1 MTRQEAKK
9 RVEKLRE
16 TIDHHRYLYHVRD
29 RQEISDAAHDS
40 LKHELYRLEQQFPD
54 LITPTSPTQRVGGA
68 PLKKFSKVT
77 HRSPMLSMEDVF
89 SLEEFDEWDTRVRK
103 VAPHGTFDYY
113 TEIKMDGLA
122 VSLWYEDGI
131 LKVGATRGDG
141 RVGEDVTQNL
151 KTIEAIP
158 LRLRTPSE
166 KELDVFVTRW
176 EGKVDIH
183 VFRSRME
190 RLSGVIEVRGEVF
203 MTKQVFERLNREQA
217 KKGAVLFANPRNA
230 SAGSIRQL
238 NSHIT
243 ASRSLDFFGYA
254 LMDEES
260 FGITTHEQAHEI
272 LALLGIT
279 INTRDVHCTTR
290 ADVAAYHGHIQKT
303 RDRLPY
309 WTDGIAVMIND
320 NRTFASLGVVG
331 KTPRGAI
338 AYKFPAQQVATM
350 VRGVNF
356 QVGRTGALTPVATF
370 DPVVVAGTTVTHA
383 TLHNAD
389 EIQRLDVRIGDTV
402 IIEKAGDIIPKVISV
417 VREMRNGG
425 EKHILIPRTCPIC
438 GSATIRREGEV
449 ALYCSSA
456 NCFAKERECVIHF
469 VSRKAFDIDG
479 LGEKIVEQLIS
490 EGLIHDAADLF
501 TLTRGDLEP
510 LERFAEKSSENLI
523 GALNARRTIE
533 LPRFLFAL
541 GIRHVG
547 EETARDLAKAF
558 GTLENIRHASQEDFE
573 AVPNIGEV
581 VAASLAD
588 YFRDKKNQAFI
599 KKILANGVVIKP
611 FVHARQTRVFGGKT
625 FVLTGTLISLTR
637 EQATERIR
645 TRGGSV
651 SSSVSAQTDYVVA
664 GDDPG
669 SKYAKAKKLG
679 VSILS
684 EQEFLQ
690 LLAG

>member
-1 MTRQEAKK
+1 MTRNEAKQ
-9 RVEKLRE
+9 RIEKLRE

-40 LKHELYRLEQQFPD
+40 LKHELYRLEQQFPF
-54 LITPTSPTQRVGGA
+54 LITPTSPTQRVGGE
-68 PLKKFSKVT
+68 PLKKFSRVT

-89 SLEEFDEWDTRVRK
+89 SLEEFDEWDARVRK

-122 VSLWYEDGI
+122 VSLWYEDGV

-158 LRLRTPSE
+158 LRLRVPSE
-166 KELDVFVTRW
+166 KELDAFATRW
-176 EGKVDIH
+176 EGTVDIRAL
-183 VFRSRME
+183 RSRVE
-190 RLSGVIEVRGEVF
+190 RLRGTIEVRGEVF

-217 KKGAVLFANPRNA
+217 KKGAALFANPRNA

-238 NSHIT
+238 DSRIT
-243 ASRSLDFFGYA
+243 ASRGLDFFGYA

-260 FGITTHEQAHEI
+260 FGITTHEHAHEL
-272 LALLGIT
+272 LALLGIKT
-279 INTRDVHCTTR
+279 NTRDVHCTTR
-290 ADVAAYHGHIQKT
+290 ADVAAYHAHIQKT
-303 RDRLPY
+303 RERLPY
-309 WTDGIAVMIND
+309 WTDGIVVMVND
-320 NRTFASLGVVG
+320 TTTFASLGVVG

-338 AYKFPAQQVATM
+338 AYKFPAQQVTTM

-417 VREMRNGG
+417 VREMRTGG
-425 EKHILIPRTCPIC
+425 EKHISIPPTCPIC

-449 ALYCSSA
+449 ALYCSNA
-456 NCFAKERECVIHF
+456 NCFAKEREGVIHF
-469 VSRKAFDIDG
+469 VARKAFDIDG

-490 EGLIHDAADLF
+490 EGLIRDAADLF

-510 LERFAEKSSENLI
+510 LERFAAKSSENLI

-547 EETARDLAKAF
+547 EETAHDLAKAF
-558 GTLENIRHASQEDFE
+558 GTLENIQHTSQEDFS
-573 AVPNIGEV
+573 AVPNIGGV

-588 YFRDKKNQAFI
+588 YFHDKKHQAFI
-599 KKILANGVVIKP
+599 EKILANGVVVKP
-611 FVHARQTRVFGGKT
+611 FVRVRQTREFEGKT
-625 FVLTGTLISLTR
+625 FVLTGTLVSLTR
-637 EQATERIR
+637 EQATEKVRA
-645 TRGGSV
+645 RGGAV
-651 SSSVSAQTDYVVA
+651 TSSVSTQTDYVVA

-669 SKYAKAKKLG
+669 SKYDKAKKLG

-690 LLAG
+690 LLEE